1 MIAFVPHAGR
11 AAASVKVLRTVDRIR
26 RAVLSCP
33 SAAGAQRLLL
43 PTDLGQG
50 GPKLFDL
57 SHLNIPLGPQLLDL
71 VSQEHDHVPEIVA
84 ALDQGTGA
92 RVRLNARKRANNM
105 SFFHG
110 LLPPHRRDVRGF
122 RRATGR
128 RQMSEFPS
136 CLALPPLRP
145 GLPA

>member
-11 AAASVKVLRTVDRIR
+11 AAASVKILRTVNRIR

-57 SHLNIPLGPQLLDL
+57 SHLNIPLGSQLLDL
-71 VSQEHDHVPEIVA
+71 VSQEHDHVPEIIA
-84 ALDQGTGA
+84 ALDQGIGA
-92 RVRLNARKRANNM
+92 RVRLNARRRANDM

-110 LLPPHRRDVRGF
+110 LPPPQRGDQRGF
-122 RRATGR
+122 WHVTGR
-128 RQMSEFPS
+128 RQMSEFPT

-145 GLPA
+145 GLLA